1 MCFLAFDILDRFLGL
16 LRPKL
21 RCSYTK
27 TLQKYTYYYTGNCG
41 DVFKLAGVGIIVPN
55 PVFLFFEWR
64 NTFKFYNPNCFY
76 FIKTTIYIKS
86 ILKAIRIR
94 G

>member
-1 MCFLAFDILDRFLGL
+1 MCFLVFDILDRFLSL
-16 LRPKL
+16 LRSKL
-21 RCSYTK
+21 RYSYTK
-27 TLQKYTYYYTGNCG
+27 TLQKYTHYYDGNCG